1 MVSVIYDLR
10 CIYLFSFDHLTRK
23 CAVEFGSIVLVSCNH
38 LFGRSWLQFGVH
50 LNLLSHERSKGSM
63 KYLCIQLAG
72 QESAVRCNP
81 VNMNVI
87 NTQLNGSLVQT
98 QREFINISFS
108 DQITLQSNILT
119 IRICCK
125 VNKSNVRTLQKQSVL

>member
-1 MVSVIYDLR
+1 
-10 CIYLFSFDHLTRK
+10 
-23 CAVEFGSIVLVSCNH
+23 
-38 LFGRSWLQFGVH
+38 
-50 LNLLSHERSKGSM
+50 M